1 MSIPMGL
8 EEPGLRSP
16 DSSKN
21 KTLDV
26 IKSQKNLNSATYF
39 NTHEE

>member
-1 MSIPMGL
+1 MNLPMPG
-8 EEPGLRSP
+8 EEAGVRSP

-26 IKSQKNLNSATYF
+26 IKSQKNLNSVTYF
-39 NTHEE
+39 NTHDE